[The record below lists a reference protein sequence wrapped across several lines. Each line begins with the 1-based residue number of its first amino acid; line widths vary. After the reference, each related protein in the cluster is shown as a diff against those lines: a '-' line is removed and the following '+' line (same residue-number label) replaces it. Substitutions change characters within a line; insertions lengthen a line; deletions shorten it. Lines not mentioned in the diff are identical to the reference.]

1 MFVVV
6 VALLLVLVL
15 GYVMF
20 TDALDDAGSMTTKRG
35 IKDIFA
41 QIRRSASFPDQR

>member
-6 VALLLVLVL
+6 VALLLVVVL

-35 IKDIFA
+35 IKDILA
-41 QIRRSASFPDQR
+41 QVRRSATFPGQR